1 MTEKITTKTEIVLV
15 RHGETVWN
23 AEGRVQGQGDSPLTE
38 RGTAQAQAVARRLQH
53 ESFTT
58 LYASHL
64 GRVIET
70 ARYIAAITGHA
81 ITIDERLQERHYGI
95 FEGLTY
101 DEAQR
106 QHREH
111 YEAYRAHRYTADFA
125 LPGAESIRQLSERG
139 QVVLQELARKHPGE
153 RLVIVSHGA
162 FLGAVLRHF
171 LGVPLDG
178 KHGFRL
184 ANGSVSVV
192 IFEDDDWQVTTLGEV
207 YHLGDANHLR
217 DRAVS

>member
-1 MTEKITTKTEIVLV
+1 MRTKTELILV

-23 AEGRVQGQGDSPLTE
+23 ATGRIQGQGDSPLTE
-38 RGTAQAQAVARRLQH
+38 RGIAQAQAVARRLQH

-64 GRVIET
+64 NRVIET

-81 ITIDERLQERHYGI
+81 ITIDERLQERAYGI

-101 DEAQR
+101 EEAQS
-106 QHREH
+106 QHSEIFAT
-111 YEAYRAHRYTADFA
+111 YQIHRYAADYA
-125 LPGAESIRQLSERG
+125 LPGAESLRHLAARG
-139 QVVLQELARKHPGE
+139 QTVLQELVQKHPGE

-162 FLGAVLRHF
+162 FLGAMLRDF
-171 LGVPLDG
+171 LGVPIGG

-184 ANGSVSVV
+184 ANGSISEVV
-192 IFEDDDWQVTTLGEV
+192 FADGDWRVTTLGEV
-207 YHLGDANHLR
+207 YHLR
-217 DRAVS
+217 DLGVS

>member
-1 MTEKITTKTEIVLV
+1 MTTKTALILV

-23 AEGRVQGQGDSPLTE
+23 ATGRIQGQGDSPLTE
-38 RGTAQAQAVARRLQH
+38 RGIAQAQAVARRLQH

-64 GRVIET
+64 NRVIET

-81 ITIDERLQERHYGI
+81 ITIDERLQERAYGI

-101 DEAQR
+101 EEAQS
-106 QHREH
+106 QHSEIFAT
-111 YEAYRAHRYTADFA
+111 YQIHRYAADYT
-125 LPGAESIRQLSERG
+125 LPGAESLRGLAERG
-139 QVVLQELARKHPGE
+139 QAVLQELVQKHPGE

-162 FLGAVLRHF
+162 FLGAVLRDF
-171 LGVPLDG
+171 LGVPIGG

-184 ANGSVSVV
+184 ANGSISEVV
-192 IFEDDDWQVTTLGEV
+192 FADGDWRVTTLGEV
-207 YHLGDANHLR
+207 YHLR
-217 DRAVS
+217 DLGGS